1 MNDDYIL
8 IFLAIRKD
16 GVDVRGYCAWSL
28 MDNFEWGSG
37 YVPKFGIYYVD
48 FEDDNRTRY
57 KKRTADW

>member
-1 MNDDYIL
+1 M
-8 IFLAIRKD
+8 
-16 GVDVRGYCAWSL
+16 RGYCAWSL

-48 FEDDNRTRY
+48 FEDEERTRY